1 MAHELIQDQFTEVFE
16 LLFLIKGKI
25 GIGYRIFND
34 VFLGV
39 ALTERQMMNN
49 YAMIHNKVS
58 EFLYKPVSENIEG
71 LALRRETFNNLIEE
85 DFWKRALPLWSEQY
99 VNKIQKPINEHR
111 NEMAKKFTN
120 RIDYVDLSAFGVG
133 IDLSNNQNEE
143 IVDYDML
150 KEKYSGTGK
159 LYNKLESLNKVLDNF
174 KDQLCNLSVK
184 YDHRMEKVMGKDTK
198 MDQFQKRLTKKLFEW
213 EWNKIHMKN
222 NIGYRNGTY
231 ILYIY

>member
-1 MAHELIQDQFTEVFE
+1 
-16 LLFLIKGKI
+16 
-25 GIGYRIFND
+25 
-34 VFLGV
+34 
-39 ALTERQMMNN
+39 
-49 YAMIHNKVS
+49 MIHNKVS

-184 YDHRMEKVMGKDTK
+184 YDHRMEKTIGKDTK
-198 MDQFQKRLTKKLFEW
+198 PDQF
-213 EWNKIHMKN
+213 
-222 NIGYRNGTY
+222 
-231 ILYIY
+231 